1 MPPDRRRCFRFFRRG
16 SCLGVLLALLP
27 VALPA
32 ADPAA
37 LPRLQPG
44 QPQERVLQAG
54 QSLQLVL
61 DLPAAQAL
69 RLRVVEQG
77 IDVEAQLVGATQR
90 WRAEDDDILRWG
102 EQRFALARNETGLR
116 LELRAPRLG
125 SPPGRV
131 QLSLEAVELA
141 DSARSAAFGLDL
153 GAAEVAQRM
162 ADAQRLR
169 EPQTAVLVQSLC
181 QARRDSGDSA
191 GYLRCSG
198 MQERILARQ
207 SRRPEAIAVLEQAL
221 PVWRAAADPR
231 GQASALNNLGMNHY
245 WLGDGR
251 LAARPLQQAL
261 AALDGVDDDL
271 LRAVIQN
278 NLCLSGALRNSL
290 QQARTCYERALA
302 LSEASGDLQRIATA
316 QNNLGGAWFLLG
328 DSGLA
333 AAHFERAL
341 ALRRQLG
348 DLPGSGDARYN
359 LALVRIAQGQLAN
372 ALQELEQASVAY
384 RSGSNSAGEAL
395 ALRSRGYVQL
405 LLGEPALAVDLMQ
418 QALVLQRGG
427 GRRDAVVATLA
438 RLAEAQLAQGDTV
451 EARASADEAVAA
463 AAVDASPLLQA
474 DTSLRAARI
483 YRRGGDL
490 PAAANLAEQAL
501 AAAAPLK
508 QSALADSARVELAQ
522 LALLQGQPA
531 QARTLAAA
539 ALKSRRLAVL
549 PQLDA
554 YTVIAAA
561 LRAEG
566 QPAAAEAAY
575 RRAIAATEQAAT
587 TLYDPELRA
596 SFFAVQ
602 REAQE
607 GLIALLLEARDS
619 QGGAARAAEALV
631 LSEDFRARSLRDSL
645 DTAGSNLSSAAVAE
659 REPLLT
665 QLAALA
671 LARWK
676 LSEARSSDRDALR
689 QLDRE
694 IRAAGAALR
703 QLDDRLRHGALPRPQ
718 RAQLRI
724 ADLQQALPADTTL
737 LVYRQ
742 QAQGSHAWVVQ
753 RDALHSQPLAEAAV
767 IAAAVREVRASLAA
781 GDGASGGQPPRWQA
795 ALAQAC
801 ALVWQPLAARIVT
814 PRVLIVADGEL
825 EALPFAA
832 LRCGDQPGYLV
843 QRHELS
849 RLPAAWLLLRPAA
862 AGLRADYSALLVGDP
877 VYSRDDARLGGLA
890 PAAESATPAL
900 RNDDRRLYGSAQEL
914 QRIEQRLGAQHSTL
928 LLGLSARLD
937 NVEKVSLNSFDIVHF
952 TTHGVD
958 GGSSFGGSG
967 LVLSLFDARGTAI
980 DGFLSTRRIGAQR
993 LRASLVVLAACDS
1006 ANGRAIAGEGTLGVA
1021 YAFLQAGARH
1031 VVATL
1036 WPVQDGVMPEL
1047 MDAFYAD
1054 PQAAALRP
1062 AQALRR
1068 SQLQMLQTYPQA
1080 SPALWAGL
1088 AVWGW

>member
-1 MPPDRRRCFRFFRRG
+1 MPPDSRRRFRFPRCGR
-16 SCLGVLLALLP
+16 CLGVLLALLP
-27 VALPA
+27 TALPA
-32 ADPAA
+32 ADVAAPAGA

-44 QPQERVLQAG
+44 RPLELVLQPG
-54 QSLQLVL
+54 QSLKVEL
-61 DLPAAQAL
+61 DLPAAQPL
-69 RLRVVEQG
+69 RLRIVERG
-77 IDVEAQLVGATQR
+77 IDVEAQLVGTTQR

-102 EQRFALARNETGLR
+102 EQRFALARSEAGLR

-125 SPPGRV
+125 SPPGKL
-131 QLSLEAVELA
+131 QLNLETVDLA

-153 GAAEVAQRM
+153 GATEVAQRM
-162 ADAQRLR
+162 ADAQRVR

-181 QARRDSGDSA
+181 QARRDSGDNA

-198 MQERILARQ
+198 LQERILGRQ
-207 SRRPEAIAVLEQAL
+207 SRRPEAIAVLQQAL
-221 PVWRAAADPR
+221 PTWRAAADPR
-231 GQASALNNLGMNHY
+231 GEASALNNLGMHHY

-251 LAARPLQQAL
+251 LAAKPLQQAL
-261 AALDGVDDDL
+261 AALGGVDDNL

-290 QQARTCYERALA
+290 QQARACYEQVLA
-302 LSEASGDLQRIATA
+302 LSEASGDQQRIATA
-316 QNNLGGAWFLLG
+316 LNNLGGAWFLLG
-328 DSGLA
+328 DGSRA
-333 AAHFERAL
+333 AAYFERAL
-341 ALRRQLG
+341 ALRRQLD
-348 DLPGSGDARYN
+348 DLPGSGDPRYN
-359 LALVRIAQGQLAN
+359 LALVRIAQGQLAS
-372 ALQELEQASVAY
+372 ALQELELAAAAH
-384 RSGSNSAGEAL
+384 RSGNNSTGEAL
-395 ALRSRGYVQL
+395 ALRNRGYVQL

-418 QALVLQRGG
+418 QALLLQRRA

-438 RLAEAQLAQGDTV
+438 RLAEAQLALGDTAA
-451 EARASADEAVAA
+451 ARGSVDEAVAA

-474 DTSLRAARI
+474 DTSLRAARV
-483 YRRGGDL
+483 YRRSGDL
-490 PAAANLAEQAL
+490 PTAAKLAEQAL
-501 AAAAPLK
+501 AAAAPLE
-508 QSALADSARVELAQ
+508 QSVLADSARVELAQ
-522 LALLQGQPA
+522 LALLQDQPV
-531 QARTLAAA
+531 QARMLAAA

-554 YTVIAAA
+554 YTVVAAA

-566 QPAAAEAAY
+566 RPAAAEAAY
-575 RRAIAATEQAAT
+575 RRAVVATEQAAA

-602 REAQE
+602 REAQQ

-619 QGGAARAAEALV
+619 QGEALRAAEALA

-645 DTAGSNLSSAAVAE
+645 DAPGSGLSPAAAAE

-671 LARWK
+671 LQRWK
-676 LSEARSSDRDALR
+676 HNEARSGDGDALR
-689 QLDRE
+689 KLDRE

-703 QLDDRLRHGALPRPQ
+703 QLDDRRQQTAVPRLQ
-718 RAQLRI
+718 RAHLRI

-737 LVYRQ
+737 VVYRQ
-742 QAQGSHAWVVQ
+742 QAQGGHAWVVR
-753 RDALHSQPLAEAAV
+753 RDALHSHALADAGA

-781 GDGASGGQPPRWQA
+781 TGSEPPRWQA

-801 ALVWQPLAARIVT
+801 TLVWQPIAAWITT
-814 PRVLIVADGEL
+814 PRVLIVADGDL
-825 EALPFAA
+825 DGLPFAA
-832 LRCGDQPGYLV
+832 LRCGDASEYLV
-843 QRHELS
+843 QRHELN

-862 AGLRADYSALLVGDP
+862 AALRADYTALLVGDP

-890 PAAESATPAL
+890 PSAAAASPAL
-900 RNDDRRLYGSAQEL
+900 RNDDNRLYGSAQEL
-914 QRIEQRLGAQHSTL
+914 HRVEQRLGAQRSTL
-928 LLGLSARLD
+928 LLGLAASLAD
-937 NVEKVSLNSFDIVHF
+937 VEKASLPSFDIVHF
-952 TTHGVD
+952 ATHGVD

-967 LVLSLFDARGTAI
+967 LVLSLFDDRGGAI

-993 LRASLVVLAACDS
+993 LRASLVVLGACDS

-1047 MDAFYAD
+1047 MDTFYAD
-1054 PQAAALRP
+1054 PPAAALRP

-1068 SQLQMLQTYPQA
+1068 SQLQLLQTYPQA

-1088 AVWGW
+1088 AAWGW